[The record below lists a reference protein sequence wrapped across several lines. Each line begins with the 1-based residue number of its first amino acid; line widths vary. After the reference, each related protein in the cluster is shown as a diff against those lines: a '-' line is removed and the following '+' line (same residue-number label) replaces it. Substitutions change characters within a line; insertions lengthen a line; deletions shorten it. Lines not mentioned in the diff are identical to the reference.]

1 MGARACDTKP
11 ASADAILDASLPAGP
26 VCAVTF
32 MGVTFMGA
40 GFWVSSSEISLRLVQ
55 GR

>member
-1 MGARACDTKP
+1 MAARACDTKP

-26 VCAVTF
+26 VFAVTF
-32 MGVTFMGA
+32 MGVMFMDA
-40 GFWVSSSEISLRLVQ
+40 GIWGSSSEISLRLVQ